1 MAKYESDKERLAKQT
16 NQRAPKYEGE
26 YMGDAAYRRAM
37 HLILTTSDAIEV
49 LSMENSQDA
58 SSNFNT
64 KKDIQ
69 EQLEDLTNL
78 K

>member
-1 MAKYESDKERLAKQT
+1 MNDQ
-16 NQRAPKYEGE
+16 
-26 YMGDAAYRRAM
+26 AYRRAM
-37 HLILTTSDAIEV
+37 HLILTTTDSVEM

-69 EQLEDLTNL
+69 EQLEDLNNL

>member
-1 MAKYESDKERLAKQT
+1 
-16 NQRAPKYEGE
+16 
-26 YMGDAAYRRAM
+26 M
-37 HLILTTSDAIEV
+37 HFVLTTSDAIEI

-69 EQLEDLTNL
+69 E
-78 K
+78 